1 MPKIV
6 NETMKLFMI
15 DNKLNIKSECTCNKS
30 VKEM

>member
-15 DNKLNIKSECTCNKS
+15 DKYIKHKIG
-30 VKEM
+30 VYM